1 MKKRILSL
9 LLTLTMLMGL
19 LPMNVLAAEGPVEVG
34 SAQELAQQLAA
45 NQDIVL
51 TDDLDLSQWT
61 TPAGEFTGTLDGNGF
76 AVTGL
81 TTPLLNRIGA
91 EGLVTDLTIA
101 GADLNGTGP
110 VGAVAK
116 TNAGE
121 IRLVKLA
128 AGSRVYS
135 NGDARVGGLVGENT
149 GLVAQCA
156 SQGQTAKGA
165 GSGGA
170 GGIVGHNNGGR
181 VEQCANV
188 DAVTSASQGHG
199 SGYIGGIVGQND
211 NGGSVSSSYNRG
223 TISAGAQYSS
233 GIVGY
238 NKGEGEDGICR
249 DSYNAGQT
257 EGGGNNMAVAKLGT
271 IENCYHMDG
280 VGQEHRGTQFVL
292 EENADLARKLGGAFT
307 FDEASGQIKLLWE
320 IGEAKNPQQ
329 EMDDLKTALS
339 GLKTLTPV
347 YGKDKNIN
355 QVMAEAVKAMVPSGN
370 LAVTAD
376 TISVKMTAA
385 NGLLAEDGTITYYF
399 ETPSME
405 APEGAV
411 VENVAF
417 EITSGD
423 MKFTHAVTVNIGWD
437 GMKTAAALNGAAQA
451 LTFDTIKNENTDPA
465 QVTTDLVLPATVAGS
480 EWADVSW
487 SSSSP
492 AVDPSGKVTR
502 QDQDA
507 QVVLT
512 ARVSFRG
519 VFVEKVL
526 SLTVLAKPMKQV
538 TTADE
543 LKAALKAGGAF
554 QLGADITLP
563 EPWSPGMLFNPFR
576 LDGAGHTITLTGTA
590 LLDDG
595 FFNEVGAAC
604 EVKNL
609 VLAGTV
615 KGNGALAQLNN
626 GTVRNCLNLAEVISE
641 GTNAGGFI
649 GLNNFKVLN
658 SVNYGTVTGAENMG
672 SIVGRHDHD
681 RGGAELSGCY
691 GVGEKIAGSGNIA
704 DNNVLITEDTD
715 LAAAA
720 QALNANTQ
728 PGDAQWTVR
737 EGKLALLPLGESPEI
752 PDPQQPDPEAQLEI
766 IEIANSA
773 ELKAALADLWDDPSM
788 SNQEGKKLVL
798 TADFAIE
805 DRMWFATGLN
815 TVLDGQGHVITLNN
829 QVLLDEIGPKG
840 QVRNLGLNGTA
851 EGYQFKAA
859 LATKSA
865 GTIVNSWSRVN
876 LKETGKLPSLK
887 MGGLVGTL
895 QEGGVIENCY
905 TAGTLI
911 ADGARGGL
919 VGRAEAGS
927 LIKNSYWKYDIA
939 ANAAAVSEGTVENC
953 AGKTFEDFYSQE
965 FLDLLNA
972 NKGSNL
978 TWNPGADGYPHFG
991 EAGHFEPVKPVE
1003 ITLTYQGGKAVTFP
1017 SSKGLVVDPWDILGE
1032 TNVGVLTCPEGA
1044 HWSIDYT
1051 THGKN
1056 IMVGAESGELF
1067 IYGGGSTVIT
1077 VSDKDWN
1084 KLADFTL
1091 TVPGTIQA
1099 YDMRL
1104 TVKGGGGED
1113 GKITV
1118 PGSTTVNLIP
1128 QVQAEEG
1135 GEWRDVNPL
1144 LFYFEADG
1152 GAMVVGNGV
1161 TATKPGTF
1169 TVTGQGLGH
1178 SASLEITSTYAPITG
1193 IRPSPS
1199 GEYVIHERHTMVFD
1213 GRPVDFL
1220 DLNLSHQAGSVLIDP
1235 PYATNQ
1241 GKDAYTFS
1249 FSDPE
1254 VADYVEDFVMGIRPL
1269 KAGTTDVTVTTTKEE
1284 HNVSGTSTIIL
1295 TYLNPLTSITVDE
1308 QELTVKEGTKL
1319 DLPMTFTGEKSA
1331 QGYHVTEPGM
1341 DWTYESEDGGELVIS
1356 RIPNAIA
1363 VNNDKES
1370 NVANDKYYIEGVTAG
1385 TVTVTGTPW
1394 DDVNGVEPVT
1404 FTVTVAPNSDVKPVD
1419 HYQMALDDSSAAA
1432 QWIVENQKGDY
1443 GYGSEWEVF
1452 TLTRS
1457 GRPLSEAQI
1466 AAYLDSVETTYKGQT
1481 KPIDRKPTTQAR
1493 VALTLTV
1500 LGQNAADF
1508 RGLDFISMLVNNPDM
1523 EVGSNE
1529 PAWTLIALDTMGYEV
1544 PQGAKWDRDSLI
1556 DEMLTYQT
1564 PNKGFGL
1571 FNNKQSNVDMTGMI
1585 LQALAPYYLKGEAKV
1600 VEAVDGALDYLRDAM
1615 DDSAGYGS
1623 VESGAQV
1630 LTALTALDMD
1640 PLDKANGFA
1649 VRKSNLITGL
1659 HSYRTEEGF
1668 AFNGA
1673 VTAMSNIQAL
1683 YAMESYIRFHDHET
1697 RLYDLTD
1704 LDAVK
1709 AEQRLT
1715 ERLAS
1720 AQQLESKQDSYTAE
1734 SWAAVASAMDNARA
1748 VLADE
1753 SATQEEINAADSR
1766 LAKAISELKKDDSA
1780 PVDKTIHVTFTL
1792 TGAAQSP
1799 ESVRLDQNTGK
1810 VEYLTWIPAMTYELP
1825 EDATVGDLFVKALAQ
1840 AGLTAKGV
1848 ENNYVSTITAPAD
1861 LGGYSLGEFDNGPYS
1876 GWMYQVNGKFP
1887 GVGLNAQHLEDGD
1900 LVHWRYVNDYRYE
1913 GGSGGG
1919 DFVSYEDVKLSQE
1932 DVSSGDPVE
1941 LAISPVTP
1949 GDTTMVRVDMDGAEN
1964 IQLRVPVKDGTF
1976 GTVIVLRD
1984 QLGNLS
1990 VVKYSAADEQS
2001 ITFRMPASGEFFVL
2015 DWGKTFRDVEG
2026 HWAAPAAAYTSAR
2039 GIFNGVNDGSAFLPD
2054 LEMSRGM
2061 LATVLWSLAGKP
2073 AAPVSDFKDVDR
2085 NTYYAP
2091 AIDWAAEQ
2099 GIITGYGNGL
2109 FGADDT
2115 LNREQL
2121 AVILYSWLG
2130 KPAVELE
2137 LDFADAEEI
2146 SDWALEGMQM
2156 AVAYGFMEGV
2166 GGNRLAPGVDVTR
2179 GQAAAVLMRFC
2190 EHQAR

>member
-9 LLTLTMLMGL
+9 LLTLAMLTGL
-19 LPMNVLAAEGPVEVG
+19 LPVSAMAAGGPVEVG
-34 SAQELAQQLAA
+34 TAQELVQALTA
-45 NQDIVL
+45 NEQIVL
-51 TDDLDLSQWT
+51 TDNLDLSQWT
-61 TPAGEFTGTLDGNGF
+61 TQPGEFNGTLDGNGF

-81 TTPLLNRIGA
+81 RTPLLNKIGP
-91 EGLVTDLTIA
+91 EGKVTDLTVA
-101 GADLNGTGP
+101 GADLGGSGP
-110 VGAVAK
+110 VGTVAAV
-116 TNAGE
+116 NAGTVQQ
-121 IRLVKLA
+121 VKIT
-128 AGSRVYS
+128 AGSRIYS
-135 NGDARVGGLVGENT
+135 SENAKVGGIVGENT

-165 GSGGA
+165 SNGSA

-199 SGYIGGIVGQND
+199 SGFIGGIVGQND

-223 TISAGAQYSS
+223 AISAGAQYSS

-238 NKGEGEDGICR
+238 NKGEGVDGICR
-249 DSYNAGQT
+249 DSYNAGT
-257 EGGGNNMAVAKLGT
+257 VEGGGNNQAVAKLGT

-280 VGQEHRGTQFVL
+280 MGREHRGTQFVL

-339 GLKTLTPV
+339 GLKSITPV
-347 YGKDKNIN
+347 YGKDTNIN
-355 QVMAEAVKAMVPSGN
+355 SVMAQAVKNLVPSGN
-370 LAVTAD
+370 LAVTGD

-385 NGLLAEDGTITYYF
+385 NGLLAEDGTISYYF
-399 ETPSME
+399 EEPSME
-405 APEGAV
+405 AAQGAV

-417 EITSGD
+417 EIASGD
-423 MKFTHAVTVNIGWD
+423 MKFTQTVTVNIPWD
-437 GMKTAAALNGAAQA
+437 GLKTAAALNGAAQS
-451 LTFDTIKNENTDPA
+451 LTFDTIKGQNTDVNK
-465 QVTTDLVLPATVAGS
+465 VTSDLVLPAVAAGS
-480 EWADVSW
+480 EWADIAW

-492 AVDPSGKVTR
+492 AVDQNGKVTR
-502 QDQDA
+502 QDKDEA
-507 QVVLT
+507 VVLT
-512 ARVSFRG
+512 ATLSFRG
-519 VFVEKVL
+519 VSVEKL
-526 SLTVLAKPMKQV
+526 ITLTVSAKEMKQV

-554 QLGADITLP
+554 RLAADITLP
-563 EPWSPGMLFNPFR
+563 EPWSTGMLFNPFQ

-595 FFNEVGAAC
+595 FFNEVGSAC
-604 EVKNL
+604 VVKNL
-609 VLAGTV
+609 VLDGTV
-615 KGNGALAQLNN
+615 NGNGAMAQLNN
-626 GTVRNCLNLAEVISE
+626 GTIRNCLNLAAVTSE

-649 GLNNFKVLN
+649 GLNNFKILN

-691 GVGEKIAGSGNIA
+691 GAGEKIAGSGNIA
-704 DNNVLITEDTD
+704 DNNTLITEATD

-728 PGDAQWTVR
+728 PGDAQWTVKD
-737 EGKLALLPLGESPEI
+737 GKLALLPLGESPEV
-752 PDPQQPDPEAQLEI
+752 PDPEQPDPEAQLEV

-840 QVRNLGLNGTA
+840 QVRNLGLNGSA
-851 EGYQFKAA
+851 EGYEFKAA

-876 LKETGKLPSLK
+876 LKETGKLASLK

-927 LIKNSYWKYDIA
+927 LIKNSYWKYDTA
-939 ANAAAVSEGTVENC
+939 AAAAAVSEGTVENC
-953 AGKTFEDFYSQE
+953 AGKTFEDFYSQD

-972 NKGSNL
+972 NRGGNL

-991 EAGHFEPVKPVE
+991 EAGHYEPAKPVE
-1003 ITLTYQGGKAVTFP
+1003 ITLTYQGGKAVTF
-1017 SSKGLVVDPWDILGE
+1017 SSAKGLVVDPWDILGE

-1056 IMVGAESGELF
+1056 IMVGAETGELF

-1077 VSDKDWN
+1077 VSDKGWN

-1099 YDMRL
+1099 HDMRL
-1104 TVKGGGGED
+1104 TVKGGGAED

-1144 LFYFEADG
+1144 RFYFEATEN
-1152 GAMVVGNGV
+1152 AMVVGNGV

-1169 TVTGQGLGH
+1169 TVTGTGLGH
-1178 SASLEITSTYAPITG
+1178 SASLEITSTYAPITA

-1220 DLNLSHQAGSVLIDP
+1220 DLNLSHQAGSVIIEP
-1235 PYATNQ
+1235 SYASNQ
-1241 GKDAYTFS
+1241 GKNAYTFS

-1269 KAGTTDVTVTTTKEE
+1269 KAGTTDVTVTTTMEE
-1284 HNVSGTSTIIL
+1284 ENVSGTTTLIL
-1295 TYLNPLTSITVDE
+1295 TYLNPLTGVTVDG
-1308 QELTVKEGTKL
+1308 QDLTVKEGEKV
-1319 DLPMTFTGEKSA
+1319 DLPITFEGEKSA
-1331 QGYHVTEPGM
+1331 EGYHVTEPGM
-1341 DWTYESEDGGELVIS
+1341 DWTYSSEDGGELVIT
-1356 RIPNAIA
+1356 RLPNAIA
-1363 VNNDKES
+1363 VNNDKEA
-1370 NVANDKYYIEGVTAG
+1370 NVANDKYTIEGITAG

-1394 DDVNGVEPVT
+1394 DDTNGVQPVT
-1404 FTVTVAPNSDVKPVD
+1404 FTVTVAPNSEIKPVD
-1419 HYQMALDDSSAAA
+1419 YYHMAVEDRDAAV
-1432 QWIVENQKGDY
+1432 QWITEHQQGDY
-1443 GYGSEWEVF
+1443 VYGSEWEIF

-1457 GRPLSEAQI
+1457 GHPLSEAQI

-1493 VALTLTV
+1493 VALALTV

-1544 PQGAKWDRDSLI
+1544 PQGSKWTRESLI
-1556 DEMLTYQT
+1556 DETLRYQT

-1600 VEAVDGALDYLRDAM
+1600 VEAVDGALDYLREIRDPNG
-1615 DDSAGYGS
+1615 GYGS

-1630 LTALTALDMD
+1630 LTALTALNID
-1640 PLDKANGFA
+1640 PLDKENGFA
-1649 VRKSNLITGL
+1649 VRKSNPITAL
-1659 HSYRTEEGF
+1659 HAYRTEEGF
-1668 AFNGA
+1668 AFNGT

-1683 YAMESYIRFHDHET
+1683 YGMESYIRFHNGQT

-1704 LDAVK
+1704 LDPVK
-1709 AEQRLT
+1709 AE
-1715 ERLAS
+1715 ERLSDRLA
-1720 AQQLESKQDSYTAE
+1720 AAEQLAEKQDSYTAE
-1734 SWAAVASAMDNARA
+1734 SWAAVAAAMDSARK

-1753 SATQEEINAADSR
+1753 TATREEINAADSR
-1766 LAKAISELKKDDSA
+1766 LAQAISQLKKDPSA
-1780 PVDKTIHVTFTL
+1780 PADKTIHVSFTL

-1799 ESVRLDQNTGK
+1799 ESVRLDRNTGK
-1810 VEYLTWIPAMTYELP
+1810 VEYRTWLPAMTYELP

-1840 AGLTAKGV
+1840 AGLDSKGV
-1848 ENNYVSTITAPAD
+1848 QNNYISTITAPEE
-1861 LGGYSLGEFDNGPYS
+1861 LGGYSLSEFDNGPYS
-1876 GWMYQVNGKFP
+1876 GWMYQVNGQFP
-1887 GVGLNAQHLEDGD
+1887 NVGLNAKHLEDGD
-1900 LVHWRYVNDYRYE
+1900 VVHWRYVNDYRYE
-1913 GGSGGG
+1913 GGSGGS
-1919 DFVSYEDVKLSQE
+1919 DFVTYEDVKLSQE
-1932 DVSSGDPVE
+1932 DVSSGKPVA
-1941 LAISPVTP
+1941 LDIAPVVP
-1949 GDTTMVRVDMDGAEN
+1949 GDTVMVRVDMGEAEN
-1964 IQLRVPVKDGTF
+1964 VRVRVPVKNGTF

-1984 QLGNLS
+1984 ELGNLS
-1990 VVKYSAADEQS
+1990 PVKYSAADEDGV
-2001 ITFRMPASGEFFVL
+2001 TFCLPASGEFFVL
-2015 DWGKTFRDVEG
+2015 DWARSFKDMEG

-2039 GIFNGVNDGSAFLPD
+2039 GIFSGINDGTFLPD

-2073 AAPVSDFKDVDR
+2073 AAPVSHFKDVDR
-2085 NTYYAP
+2085 SMYYAP
-2091 AIDWAAEQ
+2091 AIDWAAAE
-2099 GIITGYGNGL
+2099 GIITGYGNGI

-2121 AVILYSWLG
+2121 AVILYSWLD
-2130 KPAVELE
+2130 KPAVEQE
-2137 LDFADAEEI
+2137 LNFPDKDEI
-2146 SDWALEGMQM
+2146 SPWALEGMEM
-2156 AVAYGFMEGV
+2156 AVAYGFMQGV
-2166 GGNRLAPGVDVTR
+2166 GDGRLAPQVTVTR